1 MMNDN
6 IVFGQYI
13 HRDSLIHRLDSR
25 VKLGIIILMM
35 IAVFLIPKD
44 NFILLGIS
52 FIIPLLGVILSKI
65 SFLKYLKSLKQIAFI
80 MLFSFVFQL
89 IGTKDGDLLI
99 KMPMHFTIIN
109 ICLLVVVWII
119 YFLIRKYLPLKFL
132 ILIILLIGSIYML
145 RYPIYGKILGDVYF
159 DIFEG
164 GLIHGSFLI
173 ARVFIIIL
181 VSTTLTLTTNP
192 TDLTNAIEWFLRPLE
207 LLKIKT
213 SIFAMIIS
221 IALRSIPTLF
231 NETNKILKA
240 QASRGVDF
248 NEGKLSEQIRQ
259 IISLLIPMFVI
270 SIKKAD
276 DLADAMEARGYIPG
290 AKRTRLVQMRFKIS
304 DFIVLGIVL
313 VLFILLVLGRCGVY
327 AL

>member
-1 MMNDN
+1 MNDS

-13 HRDSLIHRLDSR
+13 HKNSFIHKLDAR
-25 VKLGIIILMM
+25 VKLLIIILMM
-35 IAVFLIPKD
+35 VAVFLIPKD
-44 NFILLGIS
+44 NFILLAIS

-65 SFLKYLKSLKQIAFI
+65 SILKYLKSLKQITFI

-89 IGTKDGDLLI
+89 IGVRNGELI
-99 KMPMHFTIIN
+99 TKMPMHFTAIN
-109 ICLLVVVWII
+109 IIIIVVVWII
-119 YFLIRKYLPLKFL
+119 YFITRKYLPFKFL
-132 ILIILLIGSIYML
+132 ILIFLLIASIYFF
-145 RYPIYGKILGDVYF
+145 RYPIYGKVLKDIYF
-159 DIFEG
+159 DIYEE
-164 GLIHGSFLI
+164 GLIHGFFLI

-181 VSTTLTLTTNP
+181 ASSTLTLTTKP
-192 TDLTNAIEWFLRPLE
+192 TDLTNAIEWYLKPLE
-207 LLKIKT
+207 YIKIKT

-221 IALRSIPTLF
+221 IALRFIPTLF

-248 NEGKLSEQIRQ
+248 NEGKLTEQIGQ

-270 SIKKAD
+270 SINKAN

-290 AKRTRLVQMRFKIS
+290 AKRTRITQMKFKVQ
-304 DFIVLGIVL
+304 DFVVLGIIITLFVL
-313 VLFILLVLGRCGVY
+313 LILGKCGVY

>member
-1 MMNDN
+1 MNDN

-13 HRDSLIHRLDSR
+13 HRNSFIHRLDSR
-25 VKLGIIILMM
+25 VKLYIIVLMM
-35 IAVFLIPKD
+35 VAVFLIPKD
-44 NFILLGIS
+44 NFFLLGITL
-52 FIIPLLGVILSKI
+52 IIPLLGIILSKI
-65 SFLKYLKSLKQIAFI
+65 SFFKYIKSLKQIAFI
-80 MLFSFVFQL
+80 MLFSFIFQL
-89 IGTKDGDLLI
+89 IGTKDGNLLI
-99 KMPMHFTIIN
+99 QMPMHFTVVN
-109 ICLLVVVWII
+109 ICVITVIWII
-119 YFLIRKYLPLKFL
+119 YFSIRKYLPFSFF
-132 ILIILLIGSIYML
+132 ILIILLIGSIYL
-145 RYPIYGKILGDVYF
+145 FRYPIYGKVFAEVYF

-173 ARVFIIIL
+173 ARVCIIIL
-181 VSTTLTLTTNP
+181 ASTTLTLTTKP
-192 TDLTNAIEWFLRPLE
+192 TDLTNAIEWFLKPLE

-221 IALRSIPTLF
+221 IALRFIPTLF

-248 NEGKLSEQIRQ
+248 NEGKLSEQIGQ
-259 IISLLIPMFVI
+259 IISLLVPMFVI

-290 AKRTRLVQMRFKIS
+290 AKRTKLVQMRFKIS
-304 DFIVLGIVL
+304 DFIVLGIVTL
-313 VLFILLVLGRCGVY
+313 LFILLLLGRCGVY